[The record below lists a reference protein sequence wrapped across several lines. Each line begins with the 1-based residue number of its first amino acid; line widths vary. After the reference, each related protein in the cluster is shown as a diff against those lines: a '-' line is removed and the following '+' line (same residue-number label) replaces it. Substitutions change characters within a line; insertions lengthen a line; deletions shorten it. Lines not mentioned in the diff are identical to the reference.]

1 MTTAVTV
8 LVADDE
14 PDMLVLTRAVLQR
27 AGFQVVEE
35 VVDGDA
41 ALAAFNR
48 LDPPPIPTV
57 IVLDYKMPGLTGL
70 EVAER
75 VRQTHPDQRIVLFSA
90 WLDPELLRDAEAMG
104 VRCVS
109 KSHVDDLPKV
119 VDALAAA

>member
-1 MTTAVTV
+1 MTV

-14 PDMLVLTRAVLQR
+14 PDMLVLTRAILQR

-35 VVDGDA
+35 VVDGEA
-41 ALAAFNR
+41 ALEAFNR

-57 IVLDYKMPGLTGL
+57 MVLDHKMPGLSGL
-70 EVAER
+70 EVAAR
-75 VRQTHPDQRIVLFSA
+75 VRQTHPEQRIVLFSA
-90 WLDPELLRDAEAMG
+90 WLEPDLVHDAELMG

-109 KSHVDDLPKV
+109 KSKVDDLPKV